1 MQQQK
6 IQIKGGEK
14 DVAKRRIYKLIG
26 QSVSEVMVVLIR
38 KTVYMKLRIT
48 IQIAI
53 LKGLG
58 QIKTVNI
65 TKVLYT
71 RRMPV

>member
-26 QSVSEVMVVLIR
+26 QSVSERFMSGYDRYRR
-38 KTVYMKLRIT
+38 KTGFPRYI
-48 IQIAI
+48 
-53 LKGLG
+53 
-58 QIKTVNI
+58 
-65 TKVLYT
+65 
-71 RRMPV
+71 RRGKD